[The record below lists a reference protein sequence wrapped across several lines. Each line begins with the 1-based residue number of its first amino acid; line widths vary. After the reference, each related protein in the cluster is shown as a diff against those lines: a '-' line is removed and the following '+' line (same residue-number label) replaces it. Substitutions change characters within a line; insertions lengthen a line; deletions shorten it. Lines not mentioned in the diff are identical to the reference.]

1 MARYSVQDGG
11 TARTGLLSLL
21 AALPEYATTT
31 EPYLS
36 PALASAD
43 CSGIGSARVW
53 VWVCGCVCVCVCEH
67 SGGCSYAWWCVA
79 HRRQVRRPP
88 PAARRGKASRLEGPG
103 AHERVEW
110 HVRASA

>member
-1 MARYSVQDGG
+1 MAWYSVQDGG

-53 VWVCGCVCVCVCEH
+53 VWVCGCVCVCVCVRAF
-67 SGGCSYAWWCVA
+67 GRMQLRMV
-79 HRRQVRRPP
+79 VRRSQEASAP
-88 PAARRGKASRLEGPG
+88 PAARR
-103 AHERVEW
+103 
-110 HVRASA
+110 